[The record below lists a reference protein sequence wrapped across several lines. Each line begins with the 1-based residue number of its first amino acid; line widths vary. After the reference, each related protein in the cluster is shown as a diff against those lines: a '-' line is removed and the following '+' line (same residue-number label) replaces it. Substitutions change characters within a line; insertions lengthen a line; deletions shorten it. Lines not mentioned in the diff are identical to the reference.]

1 MSQGPCIY
9 QHCHCHVAESGH
21 QRATGGP
28 PEHDSGASKGGG
40 RDARAHV
47 RVGTAEATV
56 EAAILRLLQ
65 EVRRGRARGAYK
77 MREHE
82 DYSRNRL

>member
-40 RDARAHV
+40 RDAQCSYSREETTISLFNHYML
-47 RVGTAEATV
+47 EYL
-56 EAAILRLLQ
+56 ILLQ
-65 EVRRGRARGAYK
+65 PGGKTRGP
-77 MREHE
+77 E
-82 DYSRNRL
+82 D